1 MPSAAIIR
9 AQIERRIP
17 GALTV
22 YERQTPDVFPTGIAA
37 IDRQIGG
44 LPKGGLTQ
52 VCAANGINSGRTT
65 LLMSLLA
72 EVTRN
77 HEEFCAVVD
86 ATDCF
91 DPESASKMGVGFSRL
106 LWARCGYTGMQAL
119 ERSFR
124 VADILIQNVGFGVIV
139 LNLAYIEEK
148 LIRKI
153 PQTTWFRFARKIE
166 RTSTAFVVM
175 LPYSAAQSCAALTLH
190 LSNATSHWEGS
201 EAVSHSRQV
210 SNLEFEF
217 EIGRTRTKKPV
228 QSVTSHFTAR
238 SCRA

>member
-1 MPSAAIIR
+1 MSSVALIR

-17 GALTV
+17 GALTI
-22 YERQTPDVFPTGIAA
+22 YERLTPEVFPTGIAA

-44 LPKGGLTQ
+44 IPKGGLTQ
-52 VCAANGINSGRTT
+52 VCASNGFNSGRTT

-72 EVTRN
+72 QVTN
-77 HEEFCAVVD
+77 GNEEFCSVVD

-91 DPESASKMGVGFSRL
+91 DPESASQVGVDFSRL
-106 LWARCGYTGMQAL
+106 LWARCGYRGMEAL

-124 VADILIQNVGFGVIV
+124 AADILIQNGGFSVIV

-153 PQTTWFRFARKIE
+153 PHTTWFCFARKIE
-166 RTSTAFVVM
+166 RTSTAFVVTV
-175 LPYSAAQSCAALTLH
+175 PYSAAQSCAALTLH
-190 LSNATSHWEGS
+190 LANATSRWAGS
-201 EAVSHSRQV
+201 EAVSHSRLV
-210 SNLEFEF
+210 SNIEFEF

-238 SCRA
+238 SRRA